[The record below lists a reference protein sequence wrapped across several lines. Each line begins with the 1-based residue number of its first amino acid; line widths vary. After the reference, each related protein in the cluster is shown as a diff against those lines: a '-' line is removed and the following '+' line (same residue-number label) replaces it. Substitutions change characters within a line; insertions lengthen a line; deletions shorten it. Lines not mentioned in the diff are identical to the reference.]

1 MKFPLH
7 VVAGVWHGL
16 IRVADDAGKIV
27 CLTNDL
33 DDAAAIIKALDKD
46 KDKAREKWLFA
57 RNTFGTVH
65 EKA

>member
-16 IRVADDAGKIV
+16 IRVADADDKIV

-46 KDKAREKWLFA
+46 KDKARENWLFA
-57 RNTFGTVH
+57 RNTFGTIH